1 MPGVTVGENAIVAAG
16 SVVVKNVEPFTIV
29 GGNPAKF
36 IIKVADYK
44 AKHEE
49 MIKTAMVYDEK
60 WLIQNGIT
68 TEMKDKMNADLASKN
83 GYVI

>member
-1 MPGVTVGENAIVAAG
+1 MKIIN
-16 SVVVKNVEPFTIV
+16 
-29 GGNPAKF
+29 F
-36 IIKVADYK
+36 IRARFRKYIN
-44 AKHEE
+44 
-49 MIKTAMVYDEK
+49 DEK